1 MQVSIAND
9 CEYMWVCCCLFY
21 GLFSHHVKINT
32 YECTFNLICNATYF
46 FTRMNLLNVL
56 AKVGSM
62 TFLSR
67 ILGFVRDTLIARL
80 FGAGMVTD
88 AFIVA
93 FKIPNLLR
101 RISAEGAFSQAFVP
115 ILAEY
120 KSQRSFAETQSLVNR
135 VATWL
140 VIILVGVTLLG
151 MLAAPWIV
159 TLIAPGFHANPQKM
173 QLTVE
178 LLRITFPY
186 IFFISLVSMAGGV
199 LNTYNKFGIPAFTPV
214 WLNVSMIAG
223 ALFFAEHF
231 AEPIKVLAWAV
242 FIGGFLQ
249 LLFQIP
255 YLRQIGLLPKFELKP
270 AVDKSDE
277 GVSRILKLMGPAILG
292 VSVAQISLIINT
304 VFASFLITGSV
315 SWLYYADRLMEFP
328 TGVLGVALGTILLPS
343 LSKAYASSD
352 DSEYSQLL
360 DWGLRLTFILAAPA
374 AVALAVLSA
383 PLIITLFHYGKFLAH
398 DVLMTQQ
405 ALIAYSVGL
414 LGLILVKILAP
425 GFYARQNIKT
435 PVKIAVFTLV
445 ITQLMNLIFVFGLHL
460 QHAGLALAIGLAACV
475 NASLLYY
482 HLRKSQVYTPLAGWF
497 MFLAKLTIALLVM
510 AVVLYF
516 AMGNV
521 NQWLQFGLLTRLL
534 YLSGLVALGA
544 ISYFSV
550 LFLLGFRPR
559 DYMRRVKN

>member
-1 MQVSIAND
+1 
-9 CEYMWVCCCLFY
+9 
-21 GLFSHHVKINT
+21 
-32 YECTFNLICNATYF
+32 
-46 FTRMNLLNVL
+46 MNLLKAL

-62 TFLSR
+62 TFISR
-67 ILGFVRDTLIARL
+67 ILGFVRDTLIARV
-80 FGAGMVTD
+80 FGAGMITD

-120 KSQRSFAETQSLVNR
+120 KSQRTFDETHSLVNR

-140 VIILVGVTLLG
+140 GIILVGVTLLG

-159 TLIAPGFHANPQKM
+159 ALIAPGFKAEPDKM
-173 QLTVE
+173 QLTIE

-214 WLNVSMIAG
+214 WLNVAMIA
-223 ALFFAEHF
+223 AVLFFAEHF

-242 FIGGFLQ
+242 FVGGFLQ
-249 LLFQIP
+249 LIFQIP
-255 YLRQIGLLPKFELKP
+255 FLKQIGLLPKFEMKR
-270 AVDKSDE
+270 DDE
-277 GVSRILKLMGPAILG
+277 GMWRILKLMGPAVLG

-304 VFASFLITGSV
+304 IFASFLATGSV

-343 LSKAYASSD
+343 LSKAYAGSD

-374 AVALAVLSA
+374 AVALAVLA
-383 PLIITLFHYGKFLAH
+383 TPLVATLFHYGKFTAI
-398 DVLMTQQ
+398 DVAMTQQ

-445 ITQLMNLIFVFGLHL
+445 ATQLMNLIFIFGLHL
-460 QHAGLALAIGLAACV
+460 NHAALALAIGLGACI
-475 NASLLYY
+475 NATLLFY
-482 HLRKSQVYTPLAGWF
+482 HLRKAHIYQPQAGWLIF
-497 MFLAKLTIALLVM
+497 IFKLILALSVM
-510 AVVLYF
+510 AAILYF
-516 AMGNV
+516 SMGDASA
-521 NQWLQFGLLTRLL
+521 WLNFSLIKRLI
-534 YLSGLVALGA
+534 YISGLVVLGGLT
-544 ISYFSV
+544 YFAT

-559 DYMRRVKN
+559 DYMRRVKH

>member
-1 MQVSIAND
+1 
-9 CEYMWVCCCLFY
+9 
-21 GLFSHHVKINT
+21 
-32 YECTFNLICNATYF
+32 
-46 FTRMNLLNVL
+46 MNLLNAL

-62 TFLSR
+62 TFISR
-67 ILGFVRDTLIARL
+67 ILGFVRDTLIARV
-80 FGAGMVTD
+80 FGAGMLSD

-101 RISAEGAFSQAFVP
+101 RVSAEGAFSQAFVP

-120 KSQRSFAETQSLVNR
+120 KSQRSFDETKSLINR

-140 VIILVGVTLLG
+140 GIILVAITLLG
-151 MLAAPWIV
+151 MLAAPLIV
-159 TLIAPGFHANPQKM
+159 SLIAPGFRADPAKM

-214 WLNVSMIAG
+214 WLNLAMISAV
-223 ALFFAEHF
+223 LFFADYF
-231 AEPIKVLAWAV
+231 AEPIKALAWAV

-249 LLFQIP
+249 LIFQIP
-255 YLRQIGLLPKFELKP
+255 FLKQIGLLPKFELNP
-270 AVDKSDE
+270 DGANHDK

-292 VSVAQISLIINT
+292 VSVAQISLILNT
-304 VFASFLITGSV
+304 IFASFLATGSV

-343 LSKAYASSD
+343 LSKAYASSEHK
-352 DSEYSQLL
+352 EYSQLL

-374 AVALAVLSA
+374 AVALAILA
-383 PLIITLFHYGKFLAH
+383 TPLVTALFHYGKFTAI
-398 DVLMTQQ
+398 DVAMTQH

-445 ITQLMNLIFVFGLHL
+445 ATQLMNLVFVFALDL
-460 QHAGLALAIGLAACV
+460 RHAGLALAIGLGACL

-482 HLRKSQVYTPLAGWF
+482 HLRKADIYQPQAGWL
-497 MFLAKLTIALLVM
+497 MFVLKLLVALCVM
-510 AVVLYF
+510 GTALYF
-516 AMGNV
+516 AMGDTGA
-521 NQWLQFGLLTRLL
+521 WLHFGIMKRLL
-534 YLSGLVALGA
+534 YISGLVLLGGV
-544 ISYFSV
+544 SYFAS

-559 DYMRRVKN
+559 DYMRRVVH

>member
-1 MQVSIAND
+1 
-9 CEYMWVCCCLFY
+9 
-21 GLFSHHVKINT
+21 
-32 YECTFNLICNATYF
+32 
-46 FTRMNLLNVL
+46 MNLLNAL

-62 TFLSR
+62 TFFSR
-67 ILGFVRDTLIARL
+67 ILGFVRDTLIARV
-80 FGAGMVTD
+80 FGAGIITD

-120 KSQRSFAETQSLVNR
+120 KSQRTFDETHSLINR

-140 VIILVGVTLLG
+140 GIILVGVTILG

-159 TLIAPGFHANPQKM
+159 ALIAPGFKAEPDKM
-173 QLTVE
+173 QLTIE

-214 WLNVSMIAG
+214 WLNVAMIA
-223 ALFFAEHF
+223 AVLFFAEHF

-242 FIGGFLQ
+242 FVGGFLQ
-249 LLFQIP
+249 LMFQIP
-255 YLRQIGLLPKFELKP
+255 FLKQIGLLPRFEMKR
-270 AVDKSDE
+270 DDE
-277 GVSRILKLMGPAILG
+277 GVWRILKLMVPAVLG

-304 VFASFLITGSV
+304 IFASFLATGSV

-343 LSKAYASSD
+343 LSKAYAGSD

-374 AVALAVLSA
+374 AVALAVLA
-383 PLIITLFHYGKFLAH
+383 TPLVATLFHYGKFTAI
-398 DVLMTQQ
+398 DVAMTQQ
-405 ALIAYSVGL
+405 ALIAYSIGL

-435 PVKIAVFTLV
+435 PVKIAIFTLV
-445 ITQLMNLIFVFGLHL
+445 ATQLMNLIFIFGLHL
-460 QHAGLALAIGLAACV
+460 NHAALALAIGLGACI
-475 NASLLYY
+475 NASLLFY
-482 HLRKSQVYTPLAGWF
+482 HLRKAHIYKPQAGWLIF
-497 MFLAKLTIALLVM
+497 IMKLLLALGVM
-510 AVVLYF
+510 TAVLYF
-516 AMGNV
+516 AMGDASA
-521 NQWLQFGLLTRLL
+521 WLNFSLIKRLI
-534 YLSGLVALGA
+534 YLGGLVTLGGL
-544 ISYFSV
+544 SYFATLFV
-550 LFLLGFRPR
+550 LGLSHK
-559 DYMRRVKN
+559 DYMRRVKS

>member
-1 MQVSIAND
+1 
-9 CEYMWVCCCLFY
+9 
-21 GLFSHHVKINT
+21 
-32 YECTFNLICNATYF
+32 
-46 FTRMNLLNVL
+46 MNLLKAL

-62 TFLSR
+62 TFVSR
-67 ILGFVRDTLIARL
+67 ILGFVRDTLIARV
-80 FGAGMVTD
+80 FGAGMLSD

-101 RISAEGAFSQAFVP
+101 RVSAEGAFSQAFVP

-120 KSQRSFAETQSLVNR
+120 KSQRSFEETHSLINR
-135 VATWL
+135 VATWMGM
-140 VIILVGVTLLG
+140 ILVGVTMLG
-151 MLAAPWIV
+151 MLAAPLIV
-159 TLIAPGFHANPQKM
+159 ALIAPGFTADHAKM
-173 QLTVE
+173 QLTIE

-214 WLNVSMIAG
+214 WLNVSMIVAV
-223 ALFFAEHF
+223 LFFADHF

-242 FIGGFLQ
+242 FFGGFLQ
-249 LLFQIP
+249 LIFQIP
-255 YLRQIGLLPKFELKP
+255 FLKQIGLLPKFELKR
-270 AVDKSDE
+270 DDE
-277 GVSRILKLMGPAILG
+277 GVWRILKLMGPAVLG

-304 VFASFLITGSV
+304 VFASFLKTGSV

-328 TGVLGVALGTILLPS
+328 TGVMGVALGTILLPS
-343 LSKAYASSD
+343 LSKAYASQD
-352 DSEYSQLL
+352 DIEYSQLL

-383 PLIITLFHYGKFLAH
+383 PLVVALFHYGKFTGI

-405 ALIAYSVGL
+405 ALVAYSVGL

-445 ITQLMNLIFVFGLHL
+445 TTQLMNLVFVFGLDL
-460 QHAGLALAIGLAACV
+460 KHAGLALAIGLGACI

-482 HLRKSQVYTPLAGWF
+482 HLRKAGIYHLQPGWLI
-497 MFLAKLTIALLVM
+497 FLVKLVVALIVM
-510 AVVLYF
+510 GAVLYYVKGEIT
-516 AMGNV
+516 A
-521 NQWLQFGLLTRLL
+521 WLQFGLMKRLV
-534 YLSGLVALGA
+534 YITGLVSLGA
-544 ISYFSV
+544 VSYFAT
-550 LFLLGFRPR
+550 LMLLGFRPR
-559 DYMRRVKN
+559 DYIRRVIH